1 MDSHAWYNLT
11 AAVEKSG
18 TKQHS
23 NAIVQRDL
31 TGMALTVSS
40 ASMDKVGMKMKKN
53 APVEREPNGMDI
65 FV

>member
-1 MDSHAWYNLT
+1 MERY
-11 AAVEKSG
+11 G
-18 TKQHS
+18 TKHHL
-23 NAIVQRDL
+23 NAIVPQDL
-31 TGMALTVSS
+31 TGMAPIVSS

>member
-1 MDSHAWYNLT
+1 M
-11 AAVEKSG
+11 EKSG